1 MMQLVQLR
9 KIAMLR
15 QGAVILSQLR
25 NLFEGTFGHKSRTHF
40 TPPSILSLG

>member
-15 QGAVILSQLR
+15 QGAVILPQLR
-25 NLFEGTFGHKSRTHF
+25 NLFEAHSATRAELASPRPRF
-40 TPPSILSLG
+40 